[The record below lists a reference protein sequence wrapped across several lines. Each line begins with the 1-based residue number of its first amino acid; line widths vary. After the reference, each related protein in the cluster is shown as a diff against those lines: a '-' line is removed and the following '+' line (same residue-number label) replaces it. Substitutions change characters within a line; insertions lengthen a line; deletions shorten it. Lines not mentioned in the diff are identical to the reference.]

1 VQEVES
7 TETELREYMLRELT
21 VGSGEGGAGPRCGI
35 IGEVVIGDGTGPTG
49 SCAELDLDAADEKVL
64 RAAAAAHAGT
74 GAPVLV
80 SVPRCGRSP
89 ALVPRLLQLLLGG
102 GGVAPDRLLI
112 AGLGF
117 TCDEADV
124 RAVLEAG
131 CMLALALGSGASEV
145 QTRPAPAAQGG
156 QADGATFSPP
166 PPPPLC
172 VAAGDAAV
180 AALVTRVCEAGHSS
194 QVALC
199 HSYLFKTQLAAYGG
213 EGLGLGPF
221 LARLPARLDPASR
234 RAMAGGNVARALA
247 WWVRP
252 RPPPPAPR
260 ASCAAATAGP
270 RVKRETTPSAG
281 WTFATARLGASTP
294 IVPWQTRRRRTRVGT
309 AAGEGIAAAGVAE
322 EPTQRARCGRSSK
335 YNSNCCLFG
344 PCTRDGTN
352 EGAAVAAHARSVTL

>member
-260 ASCAAATAGP
+260 ASWRCCHCGATRQEGDDSFSRLDFRYCSIGCLNAHRSVADAAAEDAGGDGGGRGHRGGGGGGGADTAC
-270 RVKRETTPSAG
+270 S
-281 WTFATARLGASTP
+281 L
-294 IVPWQTRRRRTRVGT
+294 RT
-309 AAGEGIAAAGVAE
+309 
-322 EPTQRARCGRSSK
+322 
-335 YNSNCCLFG
+335 
-344 PCTRDGTN
+344 
-352 EGAAVAAHARSVTL
+352 